1 VSEGTQRRGL
11 PMSESDLQAS
21 VVDLAGR
28 LDYLCYHTF
37 DSRRSVK
44 GFPDLVLLHR
54 RSGNLVVAELKSD
67 TGTVTPEQDEWL
79 RAFALRGAAFLWRP
93 EHWRD
98 GTILRALHRYA
109 RTADDR

>member
-11 PMSESDLQAS
+11 PMSETDLQAA
-21 VVDLAGR
+21 VVDLARQLG
-28 LDYLCYHTF
+28 YLVYHTF
-37 DSRRSVK
+37 DSRKSTK
-44 GFPDLVLLHR
+44 GFPDLVLVHK
-54 RSGNLVVAELKSD
+54 RSGNLLVAELKD
-67 TGTVTPEQDEWL
+67 ATRKVTPEQDEWL

-109 RTADDR
+109 RTLEDT